1 MMPEYLSF
9 WPCITATLWQRTI
22 RCTILQERGNVP
34 SSSPVS
40 LDLSLAISRSTFSLT
55 AWSSSVLS
63 DVLSIVRKDSL
74 LNIVSL
80 HCKSDPVYDFTVHTS
95 ARPDCIRY
103 NVFYQSVCPSVVRR
117 SEVVYGA
124 RARNNQ
130 LWRGTGGK
138 SSRSHKAKVTF
149 AGLAEE
155 TFSTPFIAFQVYL
168 LRLLLSHKFGVRP
181 ETRFF
186 CLDSLSLIPIFSL
199 NSHSTVRI
207 KLWTEQSLSPNHQS

>member
-1 MMPEYLSF
+1 MHSTIHNAAMMPEYLSF

-103 NVFYQSVCPSVVRR
+103 NVFYQSVCPSVDPCV
-117 SEVVYGA
+117 
-124 RARNNQ
+124 
-130 LWRGTGGK
+130 
-138 SSRSHKAKVTF
+138 SS
-149 AGLAEE
+149 LACYKTCKQDTVKTNELVLM
-155 TFSTPFIAFQVYL
+155 Q
-168 LRLLLSHKFGVRP
+168 
-181 ETRFF
+181 
-186 CLDSLSLIPIFSL
+186 
-199 NSHSTVRI
+199 TVRSS
-207 KLWTEQSLSPNHQS
+207 LWGKGTK